1 MEIVLAPES
10 ASRIRAVLGDSVD
23 LSPAAVPQVLARLAE
38 AAPDLYSEVLDQ
50 LSGSDIRLDSE
61 RVLHRRHRRTVLRRA
76 LFGWGEYE
84 SDAGDRLLAKRRV
97 AATVPLGL
105 AAVLLVAA
113 GASSLLTRSHR
124 TSISPAPVGALHRA
138 GSSTHEATPAVAPG
152 TVRGTLLWMRGRTA
166 LPAVPPAPAMRS
178 LSQLPPVPVL
188 PLPSVLSGTGA
199 VERALSPSIVFNR
212 MPESSGIP
220 SPNVDAAPRSPV
232 VYARNAGG
240 DTGAAPT
247 LRAST
252 TEEVRGMRAGARKVG
267 DQLAARLATGVVVAA
282 GVPPVPVIAEGVD
295 GSSWLGHAEAEPD
308 GRVHISFQTAD
319 RDAGGG
325 SGGSRTAGG
334 PVSGVAL
341 DPDSLSDG
349 LSGRVVIRRRA
360 AAASAIRAVV
370 LAVSDYLQALA
381 RAAQVTVAD
390 GATQVSVGGAAPGW
404 TYAASRLADTLN
416 PQTSGAVVETLEI
429 PAGTR
434 CIILVT
440 EAH

>member
-1 MEIVLAPES
+1 
-10 ASRIRAVLGDSVD
+10 
-23 LSPAAVPQVLARLAE
+23 
-38 AAPDLYSEVLDQ
+38 
-50 LSGSDIRLDSE
+50 
-61 RVLHRRHRRTVLRRA
+61 
-76 LFGWGEYE
+76 
-84 SDAGDRLLAKRRV
+84 
-97 AATVPLGL
+97 
-105 AAVLLVAA
+105 
-113 GASSLLTRSHR
+113 
-124 TSISPAPVGALHRA
+124 
-138 GSSTHEATPAVAPG
+138 
-152 TVRGTLLWMRGRTA
+152 
-166 LPAVPPAPAMRS
+166 
-178 LSQLPPVPVL
+178 
-188 PLPSVLSGTGA
+188 
-199 VERALSPSIVFNR
+199 

-220 SPNVDAAPRSPV
+220 SLNVDAAPRSPV
-232 VYARNAGG
+232 VYARDAGS

-319 RDAGGG
+319 RDTSGG
-325 SGGSRTAGG
+325 SGGPRTAGG

-341 DPDSLSDG
+341 DPGSLSDG

-381 RAAQVTVAD
+381 RAAQVTVAV

-416 PQTSGAVVETLEI
+416 PQTSGAIVETLEI